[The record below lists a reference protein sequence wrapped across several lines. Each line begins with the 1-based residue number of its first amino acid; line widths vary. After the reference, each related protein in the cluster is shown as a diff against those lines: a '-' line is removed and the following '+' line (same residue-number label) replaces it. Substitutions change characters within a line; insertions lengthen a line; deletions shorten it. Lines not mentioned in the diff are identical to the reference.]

1 MTRVCWEQLGS
12 VRRQAG
18 REDIMKLDPN
28 EEHLQ
33 GVRKEVS
40 CYGEGRVWWG
50 VEEAGYCCISNP
62 TSLLLVP

>member
-1 MTRVCWEQLGS
+1 
-12 VRRQAG
+12 
-18 REDIMKLDPN
+18 MKLDPN

-40 CYGEGRVWWG
+40 CYGEGRVWWE